1 MKYLVAILVP
11 LLLMLQYALWFGDGG
26 VLELWRLKQS
36 IQAQVAE
43 NEKLHER
50 NAALAGEVRD
60 LKQGLDALE
69 ERARSEMGMIGKD
82 ETFYQIVDETRA
94 TGQ

>member
-36 IQAQVAE
+36 IAAQVKE

-50 NAALAGEVRD
+50 NAALEGEVRD
-60 LKQGLDALE
+60 LKQGLEALE

-82 ETFYQIVDETRA
+82 ETFYQIVDETR
-94 TGQ
+94 